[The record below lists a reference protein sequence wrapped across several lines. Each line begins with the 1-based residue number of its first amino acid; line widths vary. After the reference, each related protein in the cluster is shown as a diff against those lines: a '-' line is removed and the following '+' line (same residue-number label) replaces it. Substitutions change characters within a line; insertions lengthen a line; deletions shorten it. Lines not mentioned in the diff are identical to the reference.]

1 MLTVGFC
8 RHYQHLKTNPEGSW
22 AQDDVQIDHGVNSG
36 ELVISGI
43 YVRLFIANPG
53 WVLRK
58 PREFLTDLLENAINT
73 MKSQNPD
80 LQRLEEVTTAL
91 VKLLSAQPALAEIV
105 PATGYISRIFS
116 VMGGLD
122 ETGSL
127 EEGAVFFQ
135 VLEGTGDNA
144 NLGNR
149 QTGARHEEAAWRR
162 CRTYLFADRGSA
174 RGCLYSQIQTGTLQ
188 GRHRTCYAAISRRPI
203 GTRPS
208 PP

>member
-1 MLTVGFC
+1 M
-8 RHYQHLKTNPEGSW
+8 KTNPEGSW
-22 AQDDVQIDHGVNSG
+22 AQEEIQIDHGVNSG

-122 ETGSL
+122 ENGIKSAMLIIAELSRSSVCVENMATCPNSILPWKRGLSL
-127 EEGAVFFQ
+127 RKDLIGVSCDALSRIFSGHHDSLVRQ
-135 VLEGTGDNA
+135 ALDCKLVDDL
-144 NLGNR
+144 LGKE
-149 QTGARHEEAAWRR
+149 TSSKMIFH
-162 CRTYLFADRGSA
+162 
-174 RGCLYSQIQTGTLQ
+174 
-188 GRHRTCYAAISRRPI
+188 
-203 GTRPS
+203 
-208 PP
+208 